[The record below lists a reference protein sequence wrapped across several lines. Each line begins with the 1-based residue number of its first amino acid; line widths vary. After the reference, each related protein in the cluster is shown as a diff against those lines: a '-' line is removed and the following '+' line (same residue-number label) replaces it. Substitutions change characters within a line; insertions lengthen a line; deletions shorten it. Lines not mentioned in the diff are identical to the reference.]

1 MKMNRRLAW
10 VCRGLM
16 VLATIGS
23 PLLAFQ
29 DSRPVNLGN
38 PSTVEDFKA
47 GDASREPYQKATD
60 LLAALQLSPGDW
72 VADVGAGGG
81 YYSMRLAD
89 IVGPEGKVFSEDISD
104 SAMRWLNTRVRTFNL
119 RNVEVVKG
127 DSDDPKLP
135 AGRLAAV
142 LIVDSYHHL
151 TNHQAM
157 LEKILHALKPGGCLV
172 VADYSFTEHRSRP
185 RADQLKLHEIDPEL
199 ARKEIGAAGFEVV
212 KCEDPFVK
220 WKPGVG
226 NTRASATD
234 MWLMVAVRPK

>member
-1 MKMNRRLAW
+1 MKMNRWSLAW
-10 VCRGLM
+10 VWRGLM
-16 VLATIGS
+16 VLATIGWL
-23 PLLAFQ
+23 PAFQ

-60 LLAALQLSPGDW
+60 LLAAMQVSKGDW

-81 YYSMRLAD
+81 YYSMRLAEM
-89 IVGPEGKVFSEDISD
+89 VGPEGKVFSEDISD
-104 SAMRWLNTRVRTFNL
+104 PSIRWLNTRVKTFNL
-119 RNVEVVKG
+119 RNVEIVKG
-127 DSDDPKLP
+127 EIADPKLP
-135 AGRLAAV
+135 ADRLAAV

-172 VADYSFTEHRSRP
+172 IADYSFAEHRSQP
-185 RADQLKLHEIDPEL
+185 RADQLKIHEIDPEL
-199 ARKEIGAAGFEVV
+199 ARKEIEMAGFEVL

-226 NTRASATD
+226 NPRASAKD